1 MSAMQFT
8 ALNFISGSS
17 YQIFQGGSIITTL
30 LFSKILLKIK
40 IERWHVIGILL
51 AMIGLAVVGVLKF
64 LTLGV
69 NSDNNPDLEK
79 VGYSIMTV
87 SIFISGFVVAYEQ
100 RLMQKHT
107 LHALEMIGWEGFFG
121 FIFTLPLSLILT
133 FIPCG
138 LKDDLCVYDRY
149 GDKYFERF
157 DEFFV

>member
-40 IERWHVIGILL
+40 IERWHIIGILL

-64 LTLGV
+64 LTSGV
-69 NSDNNPDLEK
+69 NSDNNPELEK

-87 SIFISGFVVAYEQ
+87 SIFI
-100 RLMQKHT
+100 
-107 LHALEMIGWEGFFG
+107 
-121 FIFTLPLSLILT
+121 
-133 FIPCG
+133 
-138 LKDDLCVYDRY
+138 
-149 GDKYFERF
+149 
-157 DEFFV
+157 